1 MGSGASGVAWAEG
14 KTRCTWR
21 SSTTGPDPVWPF
33 LPVGGVPGEL
43 PQLCSSLKGPQRQ
56 VFLPWAPHVQRK
68 PTRPSLALE
77 IVLAS
82 AASSRDRP
90 LSRQLP
96 GQEVAPRPRPRSGPA
111 HPAGSVLLPRCLLP
125 HPSFSWLRQPRLFS
139 LHRNRHNTEPS
150 TRASVVDGGAARPRS
165 SSELARRLPPLPG

>member
-68 PTRPSLALE
+68 LTRPSLAREFGQLKGQTTFSP
-77 IVLAS
+77 AS
-82 AASSRDRP
+82 RP
-90 LSRQLP
+90 GSGP
-96 GQEVAPRPRPRSGPA
+96 EAPPMPRPRPPSRVCFAS
-111 HPAGSVLLPRCLLP
+111 SVPPP
-125 HPSFSWLRQPRLFS
+125 HPSLSWLQQPQLFS

-150 TRASVVDGGAARPRS
+150 TRASVVDGGAARPWS
-165 SSELARRLPPLPG
+165 SSELARWLPPLPG